1 MEPVT
6 MVLGGITISV
16 ISGAVVKIMGNNKV
30 KNVTCVERRLACSS
44 LLGNKIDNLANE
56 FKSLKE
62 TVLKTVQ

>member
-1 MEPVT
+1 MESVT

-16 ISGAVVKIMGNNKV
+16 ISGAVVRVLGNNKV
-30 KNVTCVERRLACSS
+30 KDVTCTERRLACSS